1 MVDVGQLRP
10 LGVGEI
16 LDASIRIYRSR
27 FLTLLK
33 AVAVVVAPVQ
43 VLNLVILLSLPSSTT
58 TTRSFSGG
66 TYTTTTG
73 PNPGAAFAAV
83 ALIAIVGLVSAAL
96 AQAVSLKVITDAYLG
111 TETGWRESLRFGL
124 RKLAS
129 VLWVSIMHTLG
140 LVVAFLA
147 CIVPGIWLYA
157 AWSVAI
163 PALLVEQTKGRRA
176 LGRSF
181 NLVSGRWWPTAG
193 VLILAFL
200 LTSIVTFAFSIL
212 LIPLLMTGASATTT
226 QTANAIA
233 SGIASVLTTPFA
245 AAVAAVLYFDL
256 RVRKEG
262 FDLALLAQRIGVE
275 APPGGFRPAAMPW
288 SPATPGWSPPPPG
301 WAPPP
306 PPGSSP
312 PPPPGWDPP
321 DAPAPPGAPGA

>member
-1 MVDVGQLRP
+1 MDAGQLRP

-33 AVAVVVAPVQ
+33 AVAVVVVPVQ
-43 VLNLVILLSLPSSTT
+43 VVNLVILLSLPSSTT
-58 TTRSFSGG
+58 TTRTFSGG
-66 TYTTTTG
+66 SYTTTTG
-73 PNPGAAFAAV
+73 PSPGPAFAAIV
-83 ALIAIVGLVSAAL
+83 LIAIVALVSAAL
-96 AQAVSLKVITDAYLG
+96 AQAAALKVITDAYLG

-124 RKLAS
+124 RKLRS
-129 VLWVSIMHTLG
+129 VVWVSILHTLG
-140 LVVAFLA
+140 LVVGFVA

-163 PALLVEQTKGRRA
+163 PALLVEDAKGPRA

-181 NLVSGRWWPTAG
+181 NLVRGRWWPTTG

-212 LIPLLMTGASATTT
+212 LVPLFLTGASTTTT
-226 QTANAIA
+226 QTANAVA
-233 SGIASVLTTPFA
+233 GGIASVLTTPFA

-275 APPGGFRPAAMPW
+275 PPPGGFQPAPMPW
-288 SPATPGWSPPPPG
+288 SAPAPGWSPPPPG
-301 WAPPP
+301 WA
-306 PPGSSP
+306 

-321 DAPAPPGAPGA
+321 DAPAPPGAPDA